1 MAKKQ
6 DSNKSMHG
14 YITAL
19 YDRVPETSKQYRLPT
34 KDFGYIEITNK
45 EDKAIFADL
54 YAPAGAPKTTGNGE
68 AALFWLLNC
77 DKSNIKNFSEAG
89 TSNRCQANQGGDT
102 QADPDLM
109 VKVGGE
115 KRGMEVK
122 SLPAGAF
129 FSGGGTGGQT
139 QALGRFGRFSD
150 FIAMVGFLQSVDN
163 LIGEKAIAKDIATLK
178 NVSYEKL
185 TTAAENFCLLRS
197 IILKNRL
204 QEYTI
209 FQKMAEN
216 FDLFDKIASKHDMLK
231 ACTYEGPTGSSRV
244 GGEEIAER
252 LLAFLAETAIGEKP
266 GYGNYMVNVPD
277 SSSTMFKIEVFRPQK
292 ASLNTSKVKK
302 TANFKI
308 DNGSIK
314 LKFGEMF
321 S

>member
-6 DSNKSMHG
+6 DDNKSMYG

-19 YDRVPETSKQYRLPT
+19 YDRIPETSKQYRLPAR
-34 KDFGYIEITNK
+34 DFGYIEITNGR
-45 EDKAIFADL
+45 DRNIFASL
-54 YAPAGAPKTTGNGE
+54 YNPAGKPATTGNGE

-77 DKSNIKNFSEAG
+77 DKTNIQNFTERG
-89 TSNRCQANQGGDT
+89 GSNRCQANQGGDT
-102 QADPDLM
+102 QADPDLKI
-109 VKVGGE
+109 KVGGE

-129 FSGGGTGGQT
+129 FSGGGTGGET

-185 TTAAENFCLLRS
+185 TTAAENFCQLRS
-197 IILKNRL
+197 VILKNRL

-216 FDLFDKIASKHDMLK
+216 FQLFDDIASKHDMLK
-231 ACTYEGPTGSSRV
+231 ACTFEGPHGSSRV

-277 SSSTMFKIEVFRPQK
+277 GNTTMFKIEVFRPQK

-302 TANFKI
+302 PANFKI